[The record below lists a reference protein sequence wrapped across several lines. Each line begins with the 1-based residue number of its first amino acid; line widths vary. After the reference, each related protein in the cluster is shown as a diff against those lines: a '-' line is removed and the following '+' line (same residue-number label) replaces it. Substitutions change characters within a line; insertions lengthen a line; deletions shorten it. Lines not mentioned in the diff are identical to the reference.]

1 MSAAYVIGAYSSAFG
16 RFAER
21 SFRDLTREAVLGVL
35 GDAGLDGGGEVES
48 LWFGN
53 VLMDYWGQHSTRGQF
68 CVVPLEQE
76 EILPRRIPV
85 MNVEGGCATG
95 SMALHGA
102 VKDILSGTADLSLAV
117 GVEKTYRPG
126 VPAEEQLAMFRAGE
140 NAFNPEETLREYDR
154 LAEVSGRPL
163 EFGPGRTM
171 FMDTYAAQAAY
182 HMHKFGTTQRQ
193 IAAAAAKNH
202 TNGAANPLAQYRFA
216 MTVDEVLADRE
227 VSYPLTRSM
236 CAPIGDGAA
245 AALVC
250 SESALAR
257 LPKEVR
263 DRAARVAAAVL
274 RSGIYRQPDEPSL
287 TRAAADRA
295 YELAG
300 LGPDDIDV
308 AEVHDATAFGEI
320 YQAEM
325 LRFCEPGAG
334 GPFVASGATALDGR
348 IPLNTSGGLLSKGH
362 PIAASGLSM
371 VHEVVTQLRGE
382 AGPRQ
387 VPDVRV
393 ALVENGGGIMGLEEA
408 ACAVTILER
417 RPPE

>member
-1 MSAAYVIGAYSSAFG
+1 MSAAYVIGVYSTAFG
-16 RFAER
+16 RFAHR
-21 SFRDLTREAVLGVL
+21 SFRDLTREAVLGVI
-35 GDAGLDGGGEVES
+35 GDAGLDSGETIES

-68 CVVPLEQE
+68 CTVPLEQE
-76 EILPRRIPV
+76 GILPARIPIT
-85 MNVEGGCATG
+85 NVEGGCATG
-95 SMALHGA
+95 SLALHGA
-102 VKDILSGTADLSLAV
+102 VKDILSGTSDTALAI
-117 GVEKTYRPG
+117 GVEKTYRPD
-126 VPAEEQLAMFRAGE
+126 VPSEEQLAMFRAGE
-140 NAFNPEETLREYDR
+140 NTFNPEETLQEYDR
-154 LAEVSGRPL
+154 LAKVSGRPL

-171 FMDTYAAQAAY
+171 FMDTYAAQANY
-182 HMHKFGTTQRQ
+182 HMKRYGTTQRQ

-216 MTVDEVLADRE
+216 MTVDEALADRE
-227 VSYPLTRSM
+227 VSYPLTRAM

-245 AALVC
+245 AAVVC
-250 SESALAR
+250 SEAALAR
-257 LPKEVR
+257 LPHPVR
-263 DRAARVAAAVL
+263 SRAVRVAAFAL

-287 TRAAADRA
+287 SRVAADRA
-295 YELAG
+295 YGLAS

-325 LRFCEPGAG
+325 LRFCDIGAG

-371 VHEVVTQLRGE
+371 VHETATQLRGE

-387 VPDVRV
+387 VPDASN

-408 ACAVTILER
+408 ACCVTIFSR
-417 RPPE
+417 S

>member
-1 MSAAYVIGAYSSAFG
+1 MSAAYVIGAYSTAFG

-35 GDAGLDGGGEVES
+35 GDAGLDGGEAIES

-53 VLMDYWGQHSTRGQF
+53 VLMDFWGQHSTRGQF
-68 CVVPLEQE
+68 CVVPLEE
-76 EILPRRIPV
+76 EGILPRRIPV

-102 VKDILSGTADLSLAV
+102 AKDILSGTADVALAV
-117 GVEKTYRPG
+117 GVEKTYRTD
-126 VPAEEQLAMFRAGE
+126 VPREQTMAMFRAGE
-140 NAFNPEETLREYDR
+140 NALNPEETLREYER
-154 LAEVSGRPL
+154 LAELTGRPL
-163 EFGPGRTM
+163 EFGPDRTM
-171 FMDTYAAQAAY
+171 FMDTYAAQASY
-182 HMHKFGTTQRQ
+182 HMDRFGTTQRQ

-216 MTVDEVLADRE
+216 MTIDEVLADRE

-236 CAPIGDGAA
+236 CAPIGDGAG

-250 SESALAR
+250 SERALAR
-257 LPKEVR
+257 LPQAVR
-263 DRAARVAAAVL
+263 DRAVRVAGAVL

-287 TRAAADRA
+287 SRVAADRA

-300 LGPDDIDV
+300 VGPDDIDV

-325 LRFCEPGAG
+325 LRFCEVGSG
-334 GPFVASGATALDGR
+334 GPFVAGGATALDGR

-371 VHEVVTQLRGE
+371 IHEIVMQLRGE
-382 AGPRQ
+382 AGERQ
-387 VPDVRV
+387 VPGARLG
-393 ALVENGGGIMGLEEA
+393 LVENGGGIMGLEEA
-408 ACAVTILER
+408 ACCVTILDHR
-417 RPPE
+417 